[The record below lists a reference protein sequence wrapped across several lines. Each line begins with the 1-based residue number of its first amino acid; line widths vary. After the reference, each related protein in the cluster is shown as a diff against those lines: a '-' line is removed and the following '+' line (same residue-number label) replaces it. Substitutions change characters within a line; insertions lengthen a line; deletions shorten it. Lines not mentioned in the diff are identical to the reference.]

1 MGVLKTLNKIHIL
14 IKFYVP
20 LPIKNLPKMQ
30 ISEYLKY
37 SALTNQ

>member
-20 LPIKNLPKMQ
+20 LPIKNLPKTQ
-30 ISEYLKY
+30 ISRVFKILGFD
-37 SALTNQ
+37 